1 MVLRSASFTISYHI
15 VSVSVH
21 IFRGKGEIAR
31 DIIILVNTVILLGVY
46 LTKMRIVVIGLNYKT
61 APVEIRERLTFNET
75 ELVDAIKKLNSK
87 KSILENI
94 ILSTCNRTE
103 IYAVVDQLHTGRY
116 YIKEFLSEWFGM
128 EQTEFSPFL
137 YVYEDDGAVEH
148 LFNVTC
154 GLNSMVLGETQ
165 ILGQMRTSFL
175 LAQEEETTGSV
186 FNHLF
191 KQAITLGKRGHSE
204 TDIGANAVS
213 VSYAA
218 VELAKKIFGSLA
230 NKHVL
235 IFGAG
240 KMGELAAQNLQGNGV
255 KKVTVINRTFDKA
268 KVLAARF
275 NGEAKTLAELERSLI
290 EADILISSTG
300 AKDYVISKET
310 MARVEKKRRGNPL
323 FMVDIAVPRDLDPR
337 ISELENVFLYDID
350 DLEGIVEANLQERQK
365 AAAKIRLMIEKEIV
379 DFNHWLG
386 MLGVIPVIS
395 ALREKAL
402 AIQSET
408 MVSLER
414 KLPNLSDRDIKVLNK
429 HTKSIINQLLKDP
442 ILQAKEL
449 AARPDADQA
458 MEFFMKIFNIEELV
472 QEQHSKA
479 AETNKIPVREVQASF
494 QS

>member
-1 MVLRSASFTISYHI
+1 MHTL
-15 VSVSVH
+15 
-21 IFRGKGEIAR
+21 
-31 DIIILVNTVILLGVY
+31 
-46 LTKMRIVVIGLNYKT
+46 VIGINYKT
-61 APVEIRERLTFNET
+61 APVEIRERLSFNEADLA
-75 ELVDAIKKLNSK
+75 EAIKKLYTK

-116 YIKEFLSEWFGM
+116 YIKEFLSEWFGI
-128 EQTEFSPFL
+128 EQKEFSPFL
-137 YVYEDDGAVEH
+137 FVYEDDGAVDH

-165 ILGQMRTSFL
+165 ILGQVRTSFM
-175 LAQEEETTGSV
+175 LAQEVGTTGTV

-191 KQAITLGKRGHSE
+191 KQAITVAKRAHSE

-240 KMGELAAQNLQGNGV
+240 KMGELAAQNLNGNGV
-255 KKVTVINRTFDKA
+255 KKVTVINRTYEKA
-268 KVLAARF
+268 QDLANRFSGKAR
-275 NGEAKTLAELERSLI
+275 TIAELEKSLA

-300 AKDYVISKET
+300 AKDFVISKE
-310 MARVEKKRRGNPL
+310 MMVKVEKKRKGKPL

-350 DLEGIVEANLQERQK
+350 DLEGIVEANLQERKK
-365 AAAKIRLMIEKEIV
+365 AAEKIMLMIEKEIV
-379 DFNHWLG
+379 EFKQWLG

-395 ALREKAL
+395 ALREKAHV
-402 AIQSET
+402 IQSET

-414 KLPNLSDRDIKVLNK
+414 KLPNLSERDLKVLNK

-449 AARPDADQA
+449 AARPDANQA
-458 MEFFMKIFNIEELV
+458 MDLFMKIFNIEELV
-472 QEQHSKA
+472 EEQHSKA
-479 AETNKIPVREVQASF
+479 AETNQIPVTIPQASF